1 MAVLDYRTA
10 VAARDAFNA
19 KDRQQAFNTLSENP
33 QLLEMLSKMHRAQM
47 GAPLTV
53 PEKRAQKEGM
63 EIATA
68 HRATGNG
75 GEVEEA

>member
-19 KDRQQAFNTLSENP
+19 KNRKYAFEVLSENP

-47 GAPLTV
+47 GLPLTV
-53 PEKRAQKEGM
+53 PDKRAQKEGM

-68 HRATGNG
+68 HRKELEE
-75 GEVEEA
+75 EV

>member
-19 KDRQQAFNTLSENP
+19 KDRNRAFEVLSENP
-33 QLLEMLSKMHRAQM
+33 QLLEMLSKMHRAQV
-47 GAPLTV
+47 GLPLAV

-68 HRATGNG
+68 HRKTEDE
-75 GEVEEA
+75 GEVEC